1 MSYYVGCGGKII
13 VREEFRDLVQN
24 RLDLTGTTDP
34 VFMLC
39 NDLGTDNLFYR
50 TVQWEKW
57 NFDRERG
64 FWDFRVVY
72 NMRHYGD
79 PIDTLLSYILPYIS
93 REIIEIYE
101 YDEEHARDWP
111 VDSSWRNT
119 LQDQI
124 EHRDRTIR
132 EICDE
137 LQKYRR

>member
-13 VREEFRDLVQN
+13 VREEFRDLAEN

-39 NDLGTDNLFYR
+39 NDLGPENLFYR

-57 NFDRERG
+57 FK
-64 FWDFRVVY
+64 
-72 NMRHYGD
+72 
-79 PIDTLLSYILPYIS
+79 
-93 REIIEIYE
+93 EIIEIYE

-111 VDSSWRNT
+111 VDSSWKNT
-119 LQDQI
+119 LQEQI
-124 EHRDRTIR
+124 ENRDRTIR

-137 LQKYRR
+137 LKNCCR